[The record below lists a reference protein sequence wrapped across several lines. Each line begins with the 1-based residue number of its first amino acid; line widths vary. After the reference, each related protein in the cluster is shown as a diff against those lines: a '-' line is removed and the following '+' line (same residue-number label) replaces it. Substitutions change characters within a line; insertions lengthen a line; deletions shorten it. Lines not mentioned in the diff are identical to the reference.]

1 MFMLNALLIKDLS
14 NKVDTNASD
23 IQKIKDV
30 EVYSTSEK
38 VVGKWIDGKPLYQKT
53 IQMQTVSAGTVGT
66 YDISS
71 LNCDTVWIDFGNS
84 FAYSGEIALPI
95 NRTHTGN
102 IASQSDVRITRSTIT
117 IICGSG
123 TSAGNPIITI
133 KYTKTTD

>member
-1 MFMLNALLIKDLS
+1 MFMLNELLIKELS
-14 NKVDTNASD
+14 EQVDINTSE
-23 IQKIKDV
+23 IQNIKDA

-38 VVGKWIDGKPLYQKT
+38 VVGTWIDGKPLYQKT
-53 IQMQTVSAGTVGT
+53 IQMQTVSAGTTGT
-66 YDISS
+66 YNISD

-84 FAYSGEIALPI
+84 FAYSGEITLPI

-117 IICGSG
+117 IICGGG